1 MSDRKEPGKVLGKG
15 LCFIEMLPPP
25 LSLFR
30 QIFEVVCVTKIKLCD
45 DT

>member
-15 LCFIEMLPPP
+15 LCFFEMLPPP
-25 LSLFR
+25 LSFFH
-30 QIFEVVCVTKIKLCD
+30 QIFEVVWVTKIKLRD